1 MHKTKCLRCE
11 TEIEYKTCIPKWC
24 KECAPI
30 IKIETTRKWQK
41 NNPEKVKINKREYEV
56 PDEKIVLI
64 AALMALTKQIKAL
77 GDKL

>member
-1 MHKTKCLRCE
+1 M
-11 TEIEYKTCIPKWC
+11 
-24 KECAPI
+24 A
-30 IKIETTRKWQK
+30 
-41 NNPEKVKINKREYEV
+41 EKVKINKREYEV